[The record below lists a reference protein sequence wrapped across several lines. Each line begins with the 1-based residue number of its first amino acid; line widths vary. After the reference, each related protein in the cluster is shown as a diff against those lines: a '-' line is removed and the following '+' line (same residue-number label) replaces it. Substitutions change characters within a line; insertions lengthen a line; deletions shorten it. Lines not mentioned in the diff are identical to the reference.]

1 MKDIKKKQIM
11 VELIVLICLSVV
23 AMVLIVQ
30 REIKK
35 ADIIKEATP
44 MVEAK
49 NAADDMILDEADQA
63 DEVPVNDEA
72 MEDAAMEDAAQE
84 VYVEPV
90 VLEDGFSV
98 SVVKNAAE
106 KRVLESDAFFTRG
119 KLVKAE
125 EEEWQM
131 AEICGYWDAYKM
143 DAVADL
149 IRLERVRILTNNL
162 DGTNHFYYYGDLNSN
177 GEPEGKGLSIYANNA
192 YYYGEW
198 KDGVRSGRGMWIQF
212 FDNPIEINGNKGIV
226 EQSYNGMWANDYPY
240 GQGQLHV
247 DYDKESLT
255 EEPVIANVIGGF
267 ADGYCHGEMYI
278 MAITATRPQ
287 IDWIAD
293 AEYGVFKPL
302 EPTPNEQGEYPVW
315 ERLRRIREDDALIE
329 YMTPEENTG
338 FGIYGLLK

>member
-11 VELIVLICLSVV
+11 IELIVLICLSVV

-35 ADIIKEATP
+35 ADVKNPTP
-44 MVEAK
+44 MAKTEKSMDVNMVAEA
-49 NAADDMILDEADQA
+49 
-63 DEVPVNDEA
+63 
-72 MEDAAMEDAAQE
+72 EDAANEEPVEEAAEE
-84 VYVEPV
+84 VLEEAHVEPI
-90 VLEDGFSV
+90 VLEDGLSA

-131 AEICGYWDAYKM
+131 AEISGYWDAYKL

-162 DGTNHFYYYGDLNSN
+162 DGTNHYYYYGDLNSN

-198 KDGVRSGRGMWIQF
+198 KAGVRSGRGMWIQF
-212 FDNPIEINGNKGIV
+212 YDHPIEINGNKGII
-226 EQSYNGMWANDYPY
+226 EQSYNGMWENDYPN

-247 DYDKESLT
+247 DYDTTTLT

-267 ADGYCHGEMYI
+267 ADGYCHGEMYV
-278 MAITATRPQ
+278 MAITATRAQ
-287 IDWIAD
+287 VDWMAE

-302 EPTPNEQGEYPVW
+302 EPTPNAQGEYPVW
-315 ERLRRIREDDALIE
+315 ERLSSIIDGEELIE
-329 YMTPEENTG
+329 YMSPEENSG

>member
-11 VELIVLICLSVV
+11 IELIFLICLSVV

-35 ADIIKEATP
+35 ADVKENTTVVKSEHMQDASEEKGEGVMAESAKTETQKE
-44 MVEAK
+44 EA
-49 NAADDMILDEADQA
+49 LLEEQPA
-63 DEVPVNDEA
+63 DEKVMVPE
-72 MEDAAMEDAAQE
+72 QE
-84 VYVEPV
+84 E
-90 VLEDGFSV
+90 SV
-98 SVVKNAAE
+98 SVAKNAAE

-119 KLVKAE
+119 KMVKAE

-131 AEICGYWDAYKM
+131 AEILSYWEANKM

-162 DGTNHFYYYGDLNSN
+162 DGTKHYYYYGDLNSN
-177 GEPEGKGLSIYANNA
+177 GEPEGKGLSIYANNT

-198 KDGVRSGRGMWIQF
+198 NAGVRSGRGMWIQF
-212 FDNPIEINGNKGIV
+212 FDSPIEINGNKGIV

-278 MAITATRPQ
+278 MAITATRAQ
-287 IDWIAD
+287 VDWMAD

-315 ERLRRIREDDALIE
+315 ERLSSIREDDALIE
-329 YMTPEENTG
+329 YMSPEENSG